1 MIYKDLE
8 TNLVIPEGLNLLT
21 EQKQIGLVLLKIV
34 EIIGEDEVENL
45 DPETVYFI
53 TKILNKLE
61 LIKIR
66 NQILS
71 ISIPKRV

>member
-61 LIKIR
+61 LTKIR